1 MAKSKENKQNW
12 TRPENFNKL
21 ISVRETGASLCPL
34 LNLRF
39 PHHFLS
45 LLTTHEATRI
55 QSFFIL
61 DIRFRFTCD
70 ELSLHGNI
78 VNDKD
83 IVSLIVNETL
93 YIQVS
98 HQKSKIERGR
108 FNYELRYFRNIV
120 NATNKPT
127 RD

>member
-21 ISVRETGASLCPL
+21 ISVRETGTSLCPL
-34 LNLRF
+34 LNLRS

-61 DIRFRFTCD
+61 DIRFRFICD
-70 ELSLHGNI
+70 GNI

-120 NATNKPT
+120 NVTNKPT